1 MKQTKILSGS
11 SEKKS
16 FSGKCFTL
24 IELLVI
30 TAQHCRHFISNACT
44 VPSKNTPLFLK
55 AKSSCAKAM
64 EENGNRKRKLRC
76 RRSAFSREKKFACP
90 LASHPFTLIEL
101 LVVIAIIA
109 ILAAMLMPALQ
120 QARER
125 GRSASCLNQMKQI
138 GSATMMYTNDFKN
151 YYPYM
156 DGQSGRTWDNWTY
169 KLRSYAGAAEGDAI
183 PKMYFCPSET
193 NKDILENSKLYKLG
207 SGYAYSSYMQNMDN
221 GYFVGH
227 TSSWT
232 RSLHIA
238 RLRRPSI
245 YMAYVEHKDK
255 QRDYYTWNAANKYR
269 VDIHVTK
276 HGAGANYA
284 FGDGHVAVM
293 QIPYGQLADAN
304 ADMAKYFY
312 PNTVSFE
319 SGPLW

>member
-24 IELLVI
+24 IKLLVI

-55 AKSSCAKAM
+55 EKGSARGK
-64 EENGNRKRKLRC
+64 ENF
-76 RRSAFSREKKFACP
+76 FSREKKFACP

-151 YYPYM
+151 YYP
-156 DGQSGRTWDNWTY
+156 
-169 KLRSYAGAAEGDAI
+169 
-183 PKMYFCPSET
+183 
-193 NKDILENSKLYKLG
+193 
-207 SGYAYSSYMQNMDN
+207 
-221 GYFVGH
+221 
-227 TSSWT
+227 
-232 RSLHIA
+232 
-238 RLRRPSI
+238 
-245 YMAYVEHKDK
+245 
-255 QRDYYTWNAANKYR
+255 
-269 VDIHVTK
+269 
-276 HGAGANYA
+276 
-284 FGDGHVAVM
+284 
-293 QIPYGQLADAN
+293 
-304 ADMAKYFY
+304 
-312 PNTVSFE
+312 
-319 SGPLW
+319 

>member
-1 MKQTKILSGS
+1 MKQTKFLSGHS
-11 SEKKS
+11 AQSS
-16 FSGKCFTL
+16 FSKKC
-24 IELLVI
+24 
-30 TAQHCRHFISNACT
+30 
-44 VPSKNTPLFLK
+44 
-55 AKSSCAKAM
+55 
-64 EENGNRKRKLRC
+64 
-76 RRSAFSREKKFACP
+76 
-90 LASHPFTLIEL
+90 FTLIEL

-151 YYPYM
+151 YYPYA
-156 DGQSGRTWDNWTY
+156 DGQSGRTWDNWTF
-169 KLRSYAGAAEGDAI
+169 KLRSYVGAAEGDAI

-255 QRDYYTWNAANKYR
+255 QRDYYTWNAAEKYR

-284 FGDGHVAVM
+284 FGDGHVSSM
-293 QIPYGQLADAN
+293 QIPYGQLADAK
-304 ADMAKYFY
+304 ADMAQYFY

-319 SGPLW
+319 NGPLW

>member
-1 MKQTKILSGS
+1 MKQTKILSGNS
-11 SEKKS
+11 GRNFFPREKKLS
-16 FSGKCFTL
+16 FPLASHSFTL
-24 IELLVI
+24 IEL
-30 TAQHCRHFISNACT
+30 
-44 VPSKNTPLFLK
+44 
-55 AKSSCAKAM
+55 
-64 EENGNRKRKLRC
+64 
-76 RRSAFSREKKFACP
+76 REKSLHLECDGEKPAHGQGKAC
-90 LASHPFTLIEL
+90 FTLIEL

-255 QRDYYTWNAANKYR
+255 LRDYYTWNAADKYR

-293 QIPYGQLADAN
+293 QIPYGFLADSK